1 MKTTTE
7 FDADRQR
14 AFFDDVIHNPDKYPD
29 NFIALPFD
37 FEDIQKALTRE
48 RMRLYRTVKE
58 QGPMESLHGLA
69 DALGRN
75 YSSVS
80 RDVTFLEGI
89 GFLTVEKVGRQ
100 KRIAWSGRVIVIG

>member
-1 MKTTTE
+1 MKTVTFSAE
-7 FDADRQR
+7 RHR
-14 AFFDDVIHNPDKYPD
+14 RLWDDVIQNPDKYPD
-29 NFIALPFD
+29 NFISLPFD
-37 FEDIQKALTRE
+37 IDDIQKAFGRE

-58 QGPMESLHGLA
+58 RGPFESLHELA

-89 GFLTVEKVGRQ
+89 GFLAVEKVGRQ